1 MGRLGLQ
8 LRTLN
13 THIYGIVSGI
23 LSGWLVGCLGL
34 QRRALNT
41 HIYGTD
47 HDEHQ
52 YIYGIDTIGVVK
64 GSLHYMYPSNTLK

>member
-13 THIYGIVSGI
+13 THIYEIV
-23 LSGWLVGCLGL
+23 VYYRGCLSL

-52 YIYGIDTIGVVK
+52 YIYGIDTIGVVN
-64 GSLHYMYPSNTLK
+64 GELTLYVPL